1 MGRAP
6 VIIPGICMKA
16 KEFLLIFCLL
26 YFIPCS
32 FAKNIIDLQDSL
44 RITEPISFCVS
55 TARQEINI
63 LSITKADKRDNALVS
78 NSETALKSNWYS
90 FERPEPF
97 YLRYYLKQSITP
109 VAMAALGLGILGM
122 TDIKLQLQENLNWN
136 KDLKVPMYDDQLR
149 YAPYAIGF
157 ILPLFG
163 KYPKHKLL
171 HLIPLVTGSYL
182 LADGV
187 VHQLKAHT
195 AMARPNGAQEYD
207 AFPSQHSSMAFV
219 AATILHHEFG
229 SYSPWISVGG
239 YTLAT
244 WVAYSRLAQN
254 HHWTSDVLTG
264 AAVGML
270 STHLVYLAYDFLSD
284 IFTRKNLA
292 LYPYLIEG
300 GGGVYLSFSF

>member
-1 MGRAP
+1 M
-6 VIIPGICMKA
+6 
-16 KEFLLIFCLL
+16 FLLFSWLFFLL
-26 YFIPCS
+26 HAGIAQTAF
-32 FAKNIIDLQDSL
+32 DGTDSL
-44 RITEPISFCVS
+44 LPERNCRQDLSTDSPDSIAVS
-55 TARQEINI
+55 E
-63 LSITKADKRDNALVS
+63 KKRMTVVS
-78 NSETALKSNWYS
+78 NAAVSQYSNWYS
-90 FERPEPF
+90 FERPEALYAKKF
-97 YLRYYLKQSITP
+97 LSNSIAP
-109 VAMAALGLGILGM
+109 VAVAALGLGILGM
-122 TDIKLQLQENLNWN
+122 TDLKLQLQESLNWN
-136 KDLKVPMYDDQLR
+136 KDLKVPMYDDQIR

-207 AFPSQHSSMAFV
+207 AFPSQHSSMAFA

-239 YTLAT
+239 YTLAS
-244 WVAYSRLAQN
+244 WVAYARVAKDD
-254 HHWTSDVLTG
+254 HWTCDVLTG